1 METTMSLRAKHCR
14 PCEGGVVP
22 LTPADLK
29 PYLENLPGWEL
40 SGDGKLLSRSFVMK
54 NFMAGID
61 LVNKIASL
69 AEEESHHPDIHITGY
84 RNLRIEL
91 WTHAIGG
98 VSMNDVILAAK
109 IDGLPKAVKV

>member
-1 METTMSLRAKHCR
+1 
-14 PCEGGVVP
+14 
-22 LTPADLK
+22 
-29 PYLENLPGWEL
+29 
-40 SGDGKLLSRSFVMK
+40 MK